1 MNQRGSTSYL
11 LLASVITVGLLG
23 TALAFTWNR
32 LNACHEARAALQQ
45 QVADLE
51 GKLEEQNRAVEDL
64 AKRSHMALE
73 ASRKAL
79 EAARG
84 RGQALA
90 KEAERIRGAMARKPV
105 SDCQAGEAVKEI
117 RRGLG

>member
-32 LNACHEARAALQQ
+32 LNACHEVRAALQQ
-45 QVADLE
+45 QVVSLE
-51 GKLEEQNRAVEDL
+51 GKLEEQNARIGEWEKE
-64 AKRSHMALE
+64 AKARQE
-73 ASRKAL
+73 ASRKAV
-79 EAARG
+79 EGARRRSEG
-84 RGQALA
+84 IDKELARLKALQG
-90 KEAERIRGAMARKPV
+90 KVPV
-105 SDCQAGEAVKEI
+105 SPCPAGDAVKDL